1 MIGLAYVMA
10 VFLMAIGICHA
21 GTIYSE
27 DFSSAPTI
35 RNTSNANSNYGG
47 TGDEVSN
54 NHLNQNQ
61 WGHRNATVAHDGAN
75 GNLDITLSGS
85 DNAYTLIDLSTPDN
99 DPGSI
104 TNFTLSFD
112 VSALSGTINVFA
124 FAGGGLDYIG
134 TGTDEGHV
142 FYRAYNSPP
151 LRQGRQG
158 ATLTDIFTNG
168 TITANGTFTTNI
180 VLNDVGAAGD
190 YLFLGFNSGT
200 SMTIDD
206 LAITFD
212 VATTDYYW
220 DNDGAT
226 VGFGTAGGTWSNATA
241 ALWSTNS
248 TGASTPEA
256 SYTTTT
262 SDTLH
267 FGTGTAGLGAGTI
280 SVSGTVEGNSLDFGS
295 ASGAITLSGGTI
307 ALGGTAPT
315 ITVNNASCTIN
326 SVISGSVE
334 VAKAGS
340 STLTLTGTNTYTGDT
355 TINASAGTLQV
366 GGAGQLDEGDYAGN
380 VSIGSGATFDYSSSA
395 AQTLSGEISG
405 AGVLA
410 KAGSS
415 TLTLSGVNTY
425 TGTTTIAAS
434 GGTLRIDSAG
444 QLGNGDYATNIVIGS
459 SATFDY
465 RSSVDQ
471 ILSGT
476 ITGDGTLTKAGGAT
490 LTLSGANTYAGNTTI
505 DAGTIKLSGGSAIP
519 DGTGKGDVAVD
530 GTLDLNGTS
539 ETINGLSGSGTV
551 DNSAAGAATLTV
563 GGDDDSSSFSGAI
576 TNSSG
581 ALAFNKLGTGTLT
594 LSGVHGYT
602 GNTAIGDGGGTLRIS
617 GAGRLDGG
625 DYAGAIS
632 IGIGA
637 TLDYSSSADQ
647 ILGGDIS
654 GEGALT
660 MAGSGALT
668 LSGLNLYSGA
678 TTVSDGTLLV
688 NGSLASGSTV
698 AVGNGATLGG
708 SGTVNGEVVVQ
719 SGGTNAPGTSTDV
732 LTIGGNVTFQSG
744 STLAIEIDDGQS
756 PTCDKLAVSGTLDI
770 SGATLELDDI
780 SSGGEDVYVI
790 ASYPA
795 GQLTGS
801 FVAVN
806 GMPAGYALM
815 TFYNS
820 GTEIALVKVSSL
832 SSPVWDGD
840 NDGYWND
847 GVNWVGDALPV
858 EGDNLVFTGG
868 SHLTTT
874 NDFAAGTAFSLEFDG
889 TGFDLTG
896 ASIELADNGD
906 NDIAATAGT
915 NTISLNV
922 ALTNDSHANVSAGRL
937 EIDGAISGAHSLS
950 KISAGTLVLNGTG
963 NSVSELNAAGGN
975 LVLASNSTTA
985 VSVDMYVGRD
995 EVTGGGD
1002 GTLIVTN
1009 DASLTVDGKFHM
1021 GRQHN
1026 HVGTVNQ
1033 AGGTVTLNN
1042 AEVRFGIYN
1051 GAHGN
1056 YTLSSGILNATDANV
1071 VVGWDGYGTFSVNG
1085 GTANVKGVGVA
1096 LRGIDA
1102 AEVDTLTLGG
1112 GTLNV
1117 GSDGIDQSQGQ
1128 YYNVNLNSGTL
1139 GALDDWP
1146 SDADMTLG
1154 GPIDIDTAGYTVTLS
1169 GVLSGAGG
1177 FTKKGSGILAL
1188 SGANSYTG
1196 ETVVADGELHL
1207 DSGAEL
1213 NTNTIVRISSGAKM
1227 DLDANIN
1234 ETVAELWLGGSQ
1246 QLPGTWGA
1254 AAPPAE
1260 HAAPAYFQG
1269 GGILTVTSG
1278 RGKFGTVV
1286 LAD

>member
-1 MIGLAYVMA
+1 MAACLMA
-10 VFLMAIGICHA
+10 VSTSHA
-21 GTIYSE
+21 GTRSIYSE
-27 DFSSAPTI
+27 DFSSAPTVKNAVDNG
-35 RNTSNANSNYGG
+35 NTNRGG
-47 TGDEVSN
+47 TGDGTN
-54 NHLNQNQ
+54 PNDMNQDD
-61 WGHRNATVAHDGAN
+61 WYTRGTRS
-75 GNLDITLSGS
+75 TLTHTGG
-85 DNAYTLIDLSTPDN
+85 TLEIDDLGTHVYFLMDLTDLEN
-99 DPGSI
+99 DPGAV

-112 VSALSGTINVFA
+112 VVGITDNVDFYVW
-124 FAGGGLDYIG
+124 AGGGLDYNGSG
-134 TGTDEGHV
+134 TGNGHL
-142 FYRAYNSPP
+142 FFRMYNDPP
-151 LRQGRQG
+151 LFNANQG
-158 ATLTDIFTNG
+158 ATRTLLVDTTIPSTTTGTFSTNVVLTD
-168 TITANGTFTTNI
+168 
-180 VLNDVGAAGD
+180 LDDPGD
-190 YLFLGFNSGT
+190 YVVICFGGADNDTL
-200 SMTIDD
+200 TIDD
-206 LAITFD
+206 LEITFIPL
-212 VATTDYYW
+212 VTDYYW
-220 DNDGAT
+220 DNDGDTA
-226 VGFGTAGGTWSNATA
+226 GFGTAGGTWADPTVNQ
-241 ALWSTNS
+241 WSTDD
-248 TGASTPEA
+248 TGASVPEA
-256 SYTTTT
+256 SYTTLTN
-262 SDTLH
+262 DTLY
-267 FGTGTAGLGAGTI
+267 FGTVAVGLGEGTI
-280 SVSGTVEGNSLDFGS
+280 TSSGSVSANKLIFGS

-307 ALGGTAPT
+307 TLGGTTPT
-315 ITVNNASCTIN
+315 VVVSNTTDTI
-326 SVISGSVE
+326 GSVLTGTDGMTK
-334 VAKAGS
+334 VGS
-340 STLTLTGTNTYTGDT
+340 GTLALTGTNTYTGNT
-355 TINASAGTLQV
+355 TINTSGGTLQV
-366 GGAGQLDEGDYAGN
+366 AGAGKLGSGSYAGG
-380 VSIGSGATFDYSSSA
+380 VSIGSSSTFDYSSSA
-395 AQTLSGEISG
+395 NQTLSGVVSG
-405 AGVLA
+405 
-410 KAGSS
+410 
-415 TLTLSGVNTY
+415 
-425 TGTTTIAAS
+425 
-434 GGTLRIDSAG
+434 D
-444 QLGNGDYATNIVIGS
+444 
-459 SATFDY
+459 
-465 RSSVDQ
+465 
-471 ILSGT
+471 
-476 ITGDGTLTKAGGAT
+476 
-490 LTLSGANTYAGNTTI
+490 
-505 DAGTIKLSGGSAIP
+505 
-519 DGTGKGDVAVD
+519 
-530 GTLDLNGTS
+530 
-539 ETINGLSGSGTV
+539 
-551 DNSAAGAATLTV
+551 
-563 GGDDDSSSFSGAI
+563 
-576 TNSSG
+576 
-581 ALAFNKLGTGTLT
+581 
-594 LSGVHGYT
+594 
-602 GNTAIGDGGGTLRIS
+602 
-617 GAGRLDGG
+617 
-625 DYAGAIS
+625 
-632 IGIGA
+632 
-637 TLDYSSSADQ
+637 
-647 ILGGDIS
+647 
-654 GEGALT
+654 GALT
-660 MAGSGALT
+660 MAGGGALT
-668 LSGLNLYSGA
+668 LDGTSTYSGN

-688 NGSLASGSTV
+688 NGSLGASSTV
-698 AVGNGATLGG
+698 TVGNGATLGG
-708 SGTVNGEVVVQ
+708 TGTVNGGMIVA
-719 SGGTNAPGTSTDV
+719 SGGTNAPGTSTGV
-732 LTIGGNVTFQSG
+732 LTAGSDVTFQSG
-744 STLAIEIDDGQS
+744 STLAIEIDDGQA
-756 PTCDKLAVSGTLDI
+756 PKCDKLAVSGALDI
-770 SGATLELDDI
+770 SGGILELDVTAAA
-780 SSGGEDVYVI
+780 EDTYVI
-790 ASYPA
+790 ATYPS

-801 FVAVN
+801 FSAVN